1 MIRYKIRVD
10 CKGGL
15 FYLPKEYTNINNVLK
30 ALYMINF
37 ARFGEVEIKVAK
49 LVNDIEIGLSET
61 IEI

>member
-10 CKGGL
+10 CRGGL